1 MYHFYIFNY
10 CTTTIT
16 SLTNNLFFSILS
28 SSTCVP
34 VAIADM
40 KTPAQ
45 VRAIREE
52 AWAPFHKCFDKEYQL
67 QACSLVTCD
76 ATNKYFYTVDGLI
89 VDPVRLERT
98 VDSPFSILACIDA
111 HTCPT
116 HADDVLQTDP
126 RRFEGRRCVG
136 VDVGLRKA
144 HHGIVR
150 KYDRRHKRFVIAY
163 YAKEESLRALRVI
176 AYPITLKELQD
187 RHLDY
192 DWTPLEE
199 EEPIITIKSGIVASF
214 DLQWDFAGKFFGF
227 RTDWNQLHVLNFSF
241 FWFLT
246 ILSVFAFLR
255 W

>member
-67 QACSLVTCD
+67 QACSLVTRD

-98 VDSPFSILACIDA
+98 VDSPLVYWHVLMPIHVLPMQMMCCKPILADLKVDA
-111 HTCPT
+111 
-116 HADDVLQTDP
+116 VW
-126 RRFEGRRCVG
+126 V
-136 VDVGLRKA
+136 
-144 HHGIVR
+144 
-150 KYDRRHKRFVIAY
+150 
-163 YAKEESLRALRVI
+163 
-176 AYPITLKELQD
+176 
-187 RHLDY
+187 
-192 DWTPLEE
+192 
-199 EEPIITIKSGIVASF
+199 
-214 DLQWDFAGKFFGF
+214 
-227 RTDWNQLHVLNFSF
+227 
-241 FWFLT
+241 
-246 ILSVFAFLR
+246 
-255 W
+255 